1 VLCHINIVDQESHAY
16 PRAIVVVTGMELI
29 QPTSLLRA
37 LIHLNLKLFVRME
50 AFGKT
55 HVRVCEGAE
64 IKCFCLTLHG
74 MIGRT
79 TGFQCL
85 SDVVNH

>member
-1 VLCHINIVDQESHAY
+1 MKSDVY
-16 PRAIVVVTGMELI
+16 PRAIVVVIGTESI

-37 LIHLNLKLFVRME
+37 LIHLNLKLSVRME

-55 HVRVCEGAE
+55 HVRVCEDAE

-79 TGFQCL
+79 TDFQCL